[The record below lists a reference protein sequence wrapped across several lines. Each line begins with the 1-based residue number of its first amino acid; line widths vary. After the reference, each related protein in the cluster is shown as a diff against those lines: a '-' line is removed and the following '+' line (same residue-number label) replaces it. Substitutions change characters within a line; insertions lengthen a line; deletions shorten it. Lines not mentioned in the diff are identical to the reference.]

1 MDDPI
6 SPPYADPYQ
15 PFWAPPDPA
24 TRRDAA
30 APPPPAPAPRPPQRR
45 YRGRVTAV
53 IVCLAVLLGLV
64 AYATMGNSSSSTG
77 APPVGTRPPAT
88 ATPPTTAPANGSN
101 GNGSGSPA
109 NGSPPS
115 VPRSPRT
122 PRPTQPG
129 AATPPTTQPGTGS
142 SGTGN
147 VGESASTTG
156 LNVGVVDVNTS
167 LAYQGS
173 AAAGTGMIL
182 TANGEVLTNNHVV
195 DGATSVTVVVVTTG
209 KSYKADVVGTDP
221 TADVALL
228 QMRDASGLE
237 VAKIGDSS
245 KVKVGDQITAVGNAG
260 GVGGAPSV
268 NSGTVTA
275 LDQSITASDGA
286 GGDSEQL
293 TGLIQMNARLQPG
306 DSGGPLYNAAGE
318 VVGMNTAGST
328 RRRVAAGGNENFAI
342 PINTAVDI
350 AKQIESGTPTD
361 TITIGT
367 PGFLGIELD
376 PNGTGPGVTIGAIV
390 RGTPAEKLGL
400 QEGDVITAVDGTS
413 IDSPDTLSSVLG
425 GHHGGDSVKLTWT
438 DGGGQEHTES
448 VTLVAGPAN

>member
-24 TRRDAA
+24 TRRDAS
-30 APPPPAPAPRPPQRR
+30 APPPPAPPGPPQPPQRHH
-45 YRGRVTAV
+45 RGRVTAV
-53 IVCLAVLLGLV
+53 IVCLALLLGLV
-64 AYATMGNSSSSTG
+64 GYATLGNSSSSTG
-77 APPVGTRPPAT
+77 APQIANRPPAT
-88 ATPPTTAPANGSN
+88 ATPPTTAPANGST
-101 GNGSGSPA
+101 GNGSGGGGTTP
-109 NGSPPS
+109 GSGS
-115 VPRSPRT
+115 FPRT
-122 PRPTQPG
+122 RPTPPG
-129 AATPPTTQPGTGS
+129 TATPPTTQPSAGS

-167 LAYQGS
+167 LAYQNS

-182 TANGEVLTNNHVV
+182 TADGEVLTNNHVI
-195 DGATSVTVVVVTTG
+195 DGATSVTVTVVTTG

-228 QMRDASGLE
+228 KIRNASGLQ

-245 KVKVGDQITAVGNAG
+245 TLKVGDQITAVGNAG

-275 LDQSITASDGA
+275 LDQSITASDGT
-286 GGDSEQL
+286 GGESEEL

-318 VVGMNTAGST
+318 VVGMNTAGAA
-328 RRRVAAGGNENFAI
+328 RRRVSAGGNENFAI

-350 AKQIESGTPTD
+350 AKQIEKGTPTD

-376 PNGTGPGVTIGAIV
+376 PNGTGQGVTIGAIV

-400 QEGDVITAVDGTS
+400 QEGDVITAVDGKTV
-413 IDSPDTLSSVLG
+413 DSPKTLSSVLG
-425 GHHGGDSVKLTWT
+425 GHHGGDSVSITWT
-438 DGGGQEHTES
+438 DGNGQAHTSS